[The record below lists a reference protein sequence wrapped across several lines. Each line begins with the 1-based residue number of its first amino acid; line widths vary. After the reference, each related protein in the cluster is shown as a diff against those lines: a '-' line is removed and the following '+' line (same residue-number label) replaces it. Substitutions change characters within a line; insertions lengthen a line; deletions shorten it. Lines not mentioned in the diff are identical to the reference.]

1 MSEENLKG
9 QDKTK
14 ETGWEEHLRL
24 GFKGL
29 KGELRERVKAR
40 ENLKEVKKHGR
51 AAMKET
57 LMAFRSMIDGILT
70 QIDESETDKPKR
82 VTKIKIE

>member
-1 MSEENLKG
+1 MNEETTKA

-14 ETGWEEHLRL
+14 DTKWEEHLRL
-24 GFKGL
+24 GFEGL
-29 KGELRERVKAR
+29 RDELRDRIKAR
-40 ENLKEVKKHGR
+40 ENLQAAKKHGR

-57 LMAFRSMIDGILT
+57 LMAFRSMIDGMLT
-70 QIDESETDKPKR
+70 QIDETEADKPKR

>member
-1 MSEENLKG
+1 MSEETTKA

-14 ETGWEEHLRL
+14 DMKWEEHLRL
-24 GFKGL
+24 GFDGL
-29 KGELRERVKAR
+29 KDELRDRVKAR

-57 LMAFRSMIDGILT
+57 LMAFRSMIVGILT
-70 QIDESETDKPKR
+70 QIDEAESDKPKR